1 MPVSLRRATVED
13 AALLAQLCQ
22 AVHEIHVAA
31 QPDFF
36 KPLSPD
42 DPDLIAF
49 YERELA
55 SDVIGYIAEVDGEPV
70 GYMLCAVIGRHE
82 NIFSYA
88 QSRLHIDQMSVNE
101 AYRSQ
106 GVGKRL
112 MDKAYELA
120 KEHQVDTLTLSV
132 WAFNEG
138 AQRFYVT
145 NGFEPAYHNM
155 WANRKA
161 E

>member
-1 MPVSLRRATVED
+1 MSVSLRRATSAD

-36 KPLSPD
+36 KPIRPD
-42 DPDLIAF
+42 DSTLIAF
-49 YERELA
+49 YEQEL
-55 SDVIGYIAEVDGEPV
+55 SSETIGYIAEVDSEPV
-70 GYMLCAVIGRHE
+70 GYMLCAVTIRPE
-82 NIFSYA
+82 NVFSYA
-88 QSRLHIDQMSVNE
+88 QSRLHIDQMSVNA

-106 GVGKRL
+106 GVGKAL

-120 KEHQVDTLTLSV
+120 QQHQVDALTLSV

-138 AQRFYVT
+138 AQRFYAT
-145 NGFEPAYHNM
+145 NGFEPVYHNM
-155 WANRKA
+155 WANWKLK
-161 E
+161 

>member
-1 MPVSLRRATVED
+1 MSISLRRATVED
-13 AALLAQLCQ
+13 ATLLAQLCQ

-36 KPLSPD
+36 KPIRPD
-42 DPDLIAF
+42 DSALIAF
-49 YERELA
+49 YEQELS

-70 GYMLCAVIGRHE
+70 GYMLCAVTTRPE
-82 NIFSYA
+82 NVFSYA

-106 GVGKRL
+106 GVGKVL

-120 KEHQVDTLTLSV
+120 QQHQVDALTLSV

-138 AQRFYVT
+138 AQRFYRT
-145 NGFEPAYHNM
+145 NGFEFAYYNM
-155 WANRKA
+155 WANPKVK
-161 E
+161 